1 MLHDMALSVF
11 DSFSQVFFSF
21 FLLQCK
27 LNSYV
32 VSKGILA
39 TGGEVERACNAKK
52 HKQATVNQ

>member
-1 MLHDMALSVF
+1 MALSVF
-11 DSFSQVFFSF
+11 DSFSQVFFFSF